1 MDEEKEDG
9 KSVEELLAEY
19 KKQREAAR
27 EAMRRQDEI
36 LAQIVA
42 ANDKEWDMIT
52 VQKASL
58 KSGLSVPTIYRYVNA
73 GRLKKVEHKGSRI
86 YVSDTELR
94 AMDDGYDY

>member
-1 MDEEKEDG
+1 MDEKKEDG

-27 EAMRRQDEI
+27 EAMKRQDEI

-42 ANDKEWDMIT
+42 ANDKDWDIVT

-58 KSGLSVPTIYRYVNA
+58 KSGLSVLN
-73 GRLKKVEHKGSRI
+73 
-86 YVSDTELR
+86 
-94 AMDDGYDY
+94 